1 MNHWRWGIV
10 DRDDFFGDGEQMF
23 NLFVIDGNLA
33 TRSDGAVDGGA
44 QDVEEKL
51 SIETGV
57 IPVFQSSTKDNPL
70 YDGEAFTV
78 FVPAV

>member
-44 QDVEEKL
+44 
-51 SIETGV
+51 
-57 IPVFQSSTKDNPL
+57 
-70 YDGEAFTV
+70 
-78 FVPAV
+78 